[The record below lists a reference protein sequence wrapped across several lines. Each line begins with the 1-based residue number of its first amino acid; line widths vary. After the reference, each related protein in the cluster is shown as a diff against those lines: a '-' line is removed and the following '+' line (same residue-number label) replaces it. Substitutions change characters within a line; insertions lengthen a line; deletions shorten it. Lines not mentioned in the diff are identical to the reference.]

1 MRILLTRNL
10 VFQVLIC
17 FALIV
22 KMDTVEEAFYCRP
35 YVKCNMSAVEVKF
48 KNEFSEQIWCKVQ
61 IRNGEDLLIGVCY
74 RTPNESISQ
83 KDNNKFLCDMIAE
96 LHGKPL
102 LLMGD
107 FNFPNVD

>member
-1 MRILLTRNL
+1 MFRTDRKNGHRGGVLL
-10 VFQVLIC
+10 
-17 FALIV
+17 
-22 KMDTVEEAFYCRP
+22 
-35 YVKCNMSAVEVKF
+35 YVKCKMSTVEVKF
-48 KNEFSEQIWCKVQ
+48 KNEFSKQIWCKVQ
-61 IRNGEDLLIGVCY
+61 VRNGEDLLIGVCY

-107 FNFPNVD
+107 FNFPNVDWSTSHGPTPASHVLCGQY